1 MSEFDQL
8 KNDAEGYAKD
18 HPEQVQKGEQEAEK
32 LAKDKF
38 GDGGDQGQDAQQ
50 QDDQQQD
57 DQLGNEDQ

>member
-18 HPEQVQKGEQEAEK
+18 HPDQVKKGEQEAEK

-38 GDGGDQGQDAQQ
+38 GGGGDQGQD
-50 QDDQQQD
+50 DQQGDTQG
-57 DQLGNEDQ
+57 Q